1 MIFKDR
7 QQAGE
12 KLAAALTKYR
22 AKKPLILGIPR
33 GGMVVA
39 YEIAKAL
46 NAQLDIIVARKLASP
61 SQPEYAIGA
70 IAPGGI
76 KILNS
81 EAVQYFGL
89 DKHDLDEI
97 ITQEKQEL
105 ERRMQ
110 IYRAGKKALN
120 VKNKTV
126 IIVDDGLAT
135 GLTAKAAVRS
145 VKALGAREVILAV
158 PVAAADTAA
167 DMCQEVDELI
177 CLSTPSYF
185 GAVGQFYK
193 NFPQTTDEEV
203 SDILIYGFNP

>member
-1 MIFKDR
+1 MIFQDR
-7 QQAGE
+7 QQAGQ

-33 GGMVVA
+33 GGIVVA

-46 NAQLDIIVARKLASP
+46 NAQLDIIVARKLGAP
-61 SQPEYAIGA
+61 GQPEYAIGA
-70 IAPGGI
+70 IAPGDI
-76 KILNS
+76 KILNT
-81 EAVQYFGL
+81 EAVAYFAL

-97 ITQEKQEL
+97 ITREKQEL
-105 ERRMQ
+105 ERRIQ
-110 IYRAGKKALN
+110 NYRAGKKDLN

-145 VKALGAREVILAV
+145 IKKMGAHEVILAV

-167 DMCQEVDELI
+167 NMRQEVDEII
-177 CLSTPSYF
+177 CLSIPPHF
-185 GAVGQFYK
+185 AAVSQFYK
-193 NFPQTTDEEV
+193 KFPQTTDAEV
-203 SDILIYGFNP
+203 IELLT

>member
-33 GGMVVA
+33 GGIIVA

-46 NAQLDIIVARKLASP
+46 NAPLDIIVARKLASP

-167 DMCQEVDELI
+167 DICQEVDELI